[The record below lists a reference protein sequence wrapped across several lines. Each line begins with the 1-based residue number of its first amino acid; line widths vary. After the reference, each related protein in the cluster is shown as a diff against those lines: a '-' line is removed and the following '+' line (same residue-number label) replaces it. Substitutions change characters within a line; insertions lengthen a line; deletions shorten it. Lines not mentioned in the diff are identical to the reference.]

1 MKYLI
6 FIISFWLLA
15 TSLMPF
21 AHAATTQPPAP
32 SILPGQ
38 TLYFLELIKEK
49 IQILTAIN
57 PAAKAQL
64 YLDLANQR
72 LAEYKALAEQGKGD
86 LAKKSFNQYL
96 ENIKLS
102 LQTLKQQNKSAG
114 PPNDAASQLQ
124 NQTQDLS
131 ATSQAINQT
140 LPDKLSRAQQ
150 IAQQARDLIHGFIF
164 TKPISAPTATSSKTT
179 WLQWLQKMFE
189 KLWPSNLQL
198 IKKQ

>member
-1 MKYLI
+1 MKCLI

-15 TSLMPF
+15 TSLMLF
-21 AHAATTQPPAP
+21 AHAATTQSPAP
-32 SILPGQ
+32 SVLPGQ
-38 TLYFLELIKEK
+38 TLYFLELFKEK
-49 IQILTAIN
+49 IQILTTIN

-72 LAEYKALAEQGKGD
+72 LAEYQTLAKQGKSD
-86 LAKKSFNQYL
+86 LAKKTFDQYL
-96 ENIKLS
+96 ENIKQS
-102 LQTLKQQNKSAG
+102 LQTLKQQNKSTG
-114 PPNDAASQLQ
+114 TTNDAADQLQ

-131 ATSQAINQT
+131 VTSQAINQT

-150 IAQQARDLIHGFIF
+150 IAQQARDLIHNFVF
-164 TKPISAPTATSSKTT
+164 TKPVPAPTGSKTT

-198 IKKQ
+198 IKK